1 MAMSL
6 KVIVPPHPLIKHWLS
21 ILRDKNTPNV
31 LYSTAFE
38 QIGRWLTYEALR
50 DWLPFKKEFVN
61 TDNGKAEVFYID
73 NNYPIKIIAQIPEGL
88 TLWYGAK
95 EVIPNGTLALGKIP
109 TIISKNEGII
119 IFSDQIMNNKNP
131 LETLR
136 VLERRGVESNR
147 ILIISS
153 ICSDKGL
160 NKIALEYPNQVIYTS
175 CIDKEYES
183 DNILIPGIGNPI
195 FRLSTMFQEK
205 N

>member
-21 ILRDKNTPNV
+21 ILRDKNTPNI

-50 DWLPFKKEFVN
+50 DWLPFKKELVE
-61 TDNGKAEVFYID
+61 TDKGKVETFYID

-95 EVIPNGTLALGKIP
+95 EVIPNATLSLGEIP
-109 TIISKNEGII
+109 SIISKNEGII
-119 IFSDQIMNNKNP
+119 IYSQQIMNNKNP
-131 LETLR
+131 LETLKE
-136 VLERRGVESNR
+136 LQINGVESNR
-147 ILIISS
+147 ILLISS

-160 NKIALEYPNQVIYTS
+160 NKIAKEFPNQVIYTS
-175 CIDKEYES
+175 SIDKENDSE
-183 DNILIPGIGNPI
+183 NNLIPGIGNPI

>member
-136 VLERRGVESNR
+136 VLERKGVESNR

-160 NKIALEYPNQVIYTS
+160 NKIAMEYPNQVIYTS

-183 DNILIPGIGNPI
+183 GNSLIPGIGNPI
-195 FRLSTMFQEK
+195 LRLSTMFKEK

>member
-1 MAMSL
+1 MSL

-109 TIISKNEGII
+109 SIIAKNEGII

-136 VLERRGVESNR
+136 VLERKGVESNR

-160 NKIALEYPNQVIYTS
+160 NKIALEYPNQVIYTT

>member
-21 ILRDKNTPNV
+21 ILRDKNTPNI

-50 DWLPFKKEFVN
+50 DWIPFKKEFIE
-61 TDNGKAEVFYID
+61 TSNGEAEVFFID
-73 NNYPIKIIAQIPEGL
+73 NNYPLKIIAEIPEGL
-88 TLWYGAK
+88 TLWFGAK
-95 EVIPNGTLALGKIP
+95 EVIPNATLSLGEVPSK
-109 TIISKNEGII
+109 ISKNEGII
-119 IFSDQIMNNKNP
+119 LYSEQIINNKNP
-131 LETLR
+131 LETLKE
-136 VLERRGVESNR
+136 LEDKGVESKR
-147 ILIISS
+147 ILLIAS

-160 NKIALEYPNQVIYTS
+160 NKIAMEYPDQVIYTS

-183 DNILIPGIGNPI
+183 GNTLIPGIGNPI
-195 FRLSTMFQEK
+195 FRLSTKFKEK

>member
-109 TIISKNEGII
+109 SIISKNEGII

-136 VLERRGVESNR
+136 VLERKGVESNR

-160 NKIALEYPNQVIYTS
+160 NKIALEYPNQVIYTT

>member
-109 TIISKNEGII
+109 SIIAKNEGII

-136 VLERRGVESNR
+136 VLERKGVESNR

-160 NKIALEYPNQVIYTS
+160 NKIALEYPNQVIYTT

-183 DNILIPGIGNPI
+183 ENILVPGIGNPI

>member
-1 MAMSL
+1 MSL

-38 QIGRWLTYEALR
+38 QIGKWLTYEALR
-50 DWLPFKKEFVN
+50 DWLPFKKDIVN
-61 TDNGKAEVFYID
+61 TDNGKAEVFFID

-109 TIISKNEGII
+109 LIISKNEGII
-119 IFSDQIMNNKNP
+119 IFSEQIMNNKNP

-136 VLERRGVESNR
+136 GLERQGVTSNR
-147 ILIISS
+147 ILIISP

-160 NKIALEYPNQVIYTS
+160 NRIALEFPNQVIYTA
-175 CIDKEYES
+175 CIDKEDES
-183 DNILIPGIGNPI
+183 QSKNTLVPGIGNPI

>member
-50 DWLPFKKEFVN
+50 DWLPFKKEFVETN
-61 TDNGKAEVFYID
+61 KGKAEAFFID
-73 NNYPIKIIAQIPEGL
+73 NNYPIKVIAQIPEGL

-95 EVIPNGTLALGKIP
+95 EVIPNATLYLGELPSMIP
-109 TIISKNEGII
+109 RNEGII
-119 IFSDQIMNNKNP
+119 IYSEQIINDKNP
-131 LETLR
+131 LETLKE
-136 VLERRGVESNR
+136 LEDKNVESNR

-160 NKIALEYPNQVIYTS
+160 NKIAKEYPNQVIYTS

-183 DNILIPGIGNPI
+183 GNTLIPGIGNPI
-195 FRLSTMFQEK
+195 FRLSTKFKEK

>member
-1 MAMSL
+1 MSL

-21 ILRDKNTPNV
+21 ILRDRNTPNV

-50 DWLPFKKEFVN
+50 DWLPFKKELID
-61 TDNGKAEVFYID
+61 TDSGKAEAFYID

-88 TLWYGAK
+88 TLWYGSK
-95 EVIPNGTLALGKIP
+95 EVIPNATLSLGRTP
-109 TIISKNEGII
+109 SIISKNEGII
-119 IFSDQIMNNKNP
+119 IYSEQIINNQNV

-136 VLERRGVESNR
+136 SLKTLGVESNR
-147 ILIISS
+147 ILLISS

-160 NKIALEYPNQVIYTS
+160 NNIAKEFPNQVIYTS
-175 CIDKEYES
+175 CIDKEHDS
-183 DNILIPGIGNPI
+183 KNILIPGIGNPM
-195 FRLSTMFQEK
+195 FRLSTMFREK

>member
-1 MAMSL
+1 MSL

-61 TDNGKAEVFYID
+61 AENGKAEVFYID

-136 VLERRGVESNR
+136 VLERKGVESNR

-160 NKIALEYPNQVIYTS
+160 NKIALEYPNQVIYTT

>member
-21 ILRDKNTPNV
+21 ILRDKNTPNA

-61 TDNGKAEVFYID
+61 TDNGKAETYYVD
-73 NNYPIKIIAQIPEGL
+73 NDYPIKIIAQIPEGL

-95 EVIPNGTLALGKIP
+95 EVIPNGTLTLGEIP
-109 TIISKNEGII
+109 SIIPKNEGII
-119 IFSDQIMNNKNP
+119 IFSEQISNNKNP
-131 LETLR
+131 LEILKG
-136 VLERRGVESNR
+136 LETQGVKSNR

-160 NKIALEYPNQVIYTS
+160 NKIALEFPNQVIYTAS
-175 CIDKEYES
+175 IDEENES
-183 DNILIPGIGNPI
+183 KNNLIPGIGNPI

>member
-95 EVIPNGTLALGKIP
+95 EVIPNGTLVLGKIP
-109 TIISKNEGII
+109 SIISKNEGII

-131 LETLR
+131 LETLK
-136 VLERRGVESNR
+136 VLERKGVESNR

>member
-61 TDNGKAEVFYID
+61 ADNGKAEVFYID

-136 VLERRGVESNR
+136 VLERKGVESNR

-160 NKIALEYPNQVIYTS
+160 NKIALEYPNQVIYTT

>member
-50 DWLPFKKEFVN
+50 DWLPYKKEFVDTN
-61 TDNGKAEVFYID
+61 NGKAEVFYID
-73 NNYPIKIIAQIPEGL
+73 NNYPIRVIAQIPEGL

-95 EVIPNGTLALGKIP
+95 EVLPNATLSLGKTP
-109 TIISKNEGII
+109 SNISENEGII
-119 IFSDQIMNNKNP
+119 IYSEQIMINKNP
-131 LETLR
+131 LEILKR
-136 VLERRGVESNR
+136 LEMQNIQSNR
-147 ILIISS
+147 IILISP

-160 NKIALEYPNQVIYTS
+160 NEIAKSFPNQVIYTS
-175 CIDKEYES
+175 SIDKEVQS
-183 DNILIPGIGNPI
+183 QKCLTPGIGNPI
-195 FRLSTMFQEK
+195 FRLSTMFEEK

>member
-1 MAMSL
+1 MSL

-50 DWLPFKKEFVN
+50 DWLPFKKEFVETN
-61 TDNGKAEVFYID
+61 TGKAEAFFID

-95 EVIPNGTLALGKIP
+95 EVIPNATLSLGEVPSTIP
-109 TIISKNEGII
+109 KNEGII
-119 IFSDQIMNNKNP
+119 IYSEQIINDKNP
-131 LETLR
+131 LKTLQE
-136 VLERRGVESNR
+136 LEDKGVESNR
-147 ILIISS
+147 ILLISS

-183 DNILIPGIGNPI
+183 GNSLTPGIGNPI
-195 FRLSTMFQEK
+195 FRLSTMFKEK

>member
-136 VLERRGVESNR
+136 VLERKGVESNR

-160 NKIALEYPNQVIYTS
+160 NKIALEYPNQVIYTT

>member
-136 VLERRGVESNR
+136 VLERKGVESNR

-160 NKIALEYPNQVIYTS
+160 NKIALEYPNQVIYTT

-183 DNILIPGIGNPI
+183 ENILVPGIGNPI

>member
-61 TDNGKAEVFYID
+61 TDNGKAEAFYID
-73 NNYPIKIIAQIPEGL
+73 NNYPIKVIAQIPEGL

-109 TIISKNEGII
+109 KIISKNVGII
-119 IFSDQIMNNKNP
+119 IFSEQIMNNKNP
-131 LETLR
+131 LKTLKE
-136 VLERRGVESNR
+136 LEKQGVESNR
-147 ILIISS
+147 ILIISL

-160 NKIALEYPNQVIYTS
+160 NRIALEYPNQVIYTS
-175 CIDKEYES
+175 CIDKEDEYK
-183 DNILIPGIGNPI
+183 NILVPGIGNPI

>member
-38 QIGRWLTYEALR
+38 QLGRWLTYEALR
-50 DWLPFKKEFVN
+50 DWLPFKKDFVE
-61 TDNGKAEVFYID
+61 TENGKAEAFYID
-73 NNYPIKIIAQIPEGL
+73 NNYPVKIIAQIPEGL

-95 EVIPNGTLALGKIP
+95 EVIPNATLSLGKVPSIV
-109 TIISKNEGII
+109 SKNEGII
-119 IFSDQIMNNKNP
+119 IYSEQIMNNKNP
-131 LETLR
+131 LETLKS
-136 VLERRGVESNR
+136 LKMQGVESNR
-147 ILIISS
+147 ILLISS

-160 NKIALEYPNQVIYTS
+160 SKIAMEYPNQVIYTS
-175 CIDKEYES
+175 CIDKEYDSE
-183 DNILIPGIGNPI
+183 DILIPGIGNPI
-195 FRLSTMFQEK
+195 FRLSTMFKEK